1 MQEREKEMSAVNG
14 LMGLHS
20 HLTKKKGK
28 HSCPLKDLLHSS
40 HCLTLL
46 PELSAPLSPSRSLPQ
61 SGLWHDT

>member
-28 HSCPLKDLLHSS
+28 KRGN
-40 HCLTLL
+40 TVV
-46 PELSAPLSPSRSLPQ
+46 R
-61 SGLWHDT
+61 